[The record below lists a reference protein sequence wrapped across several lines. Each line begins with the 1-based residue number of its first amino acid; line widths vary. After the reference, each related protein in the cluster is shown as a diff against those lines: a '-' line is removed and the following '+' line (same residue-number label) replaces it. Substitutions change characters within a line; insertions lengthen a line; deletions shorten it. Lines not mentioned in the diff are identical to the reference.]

1 MRERYREVRG
11 RANVGHASSQSK
23 VSKKSC
29 PFAAGCTPGF
39 VDMDT
44 AAAAAER
51 AIGAAGAANREPA
64 AAPLGVAGLEAAAGR
79 GEGTLRGA
87 VPANRSLR
95 SGNVT

>member
-64 AAPLGVAGLEAAAGR
+64 AVPLGVAGLEAAGR
-79 GEGTLRGA
+79 GWGTLRGA